1 MKNKFNKKLIALFV
15 LLGLLIASCTPK
27 TNMYIRFSNQY
38 SKDVTEVF
46 VGPDNFG
53 TVTVGQVTSYMSIP
67 DGSGNISGVT
77 TDLSQKLTGQYTIS
91 GTGTHHWTAVLSSAG
106 TLSLTQD
113 N

>member
-1 MKNKFNKKLIALFV
+1 MALFA

-38 SKDVTEVF
+38 SKDVTNVV

-53 TVTVGQVTSYMSIP
+53 TVTSGQVTSYMSIP
-67 DGSGNISGVT
+67 DGSGNVTGVT
-77 TDLSQKLTGQYTIS
+77 TDMTQNLTGTYSIS
-91 GTGTHHWTAVLSSAG
+91 GTGTHHWTAVLTATG
-106 TLSLTQD
+106 TMSLTQD